1 MRAKRAEILKSC
13 GRELKSLKVGQYV
26 KIYVPPSQGEA
37 VRRRRKAKHI
47 CQWRGPLQISK
58 RLSNTTFELKSY
70 FNPSKSFRR
79 HLMNI
84 RKWRGPLPLANTD
97 QSLLVPFVSDVEVG
111 EFCIIRD
118 SPTSTTLYL
127 ARVTAVD
134 DLTVNVACWG
144 SIYKSQINAKFAPVV
159 IMEETD
165 LPTTKPQAGKA
176 SSPWTWGCRADLIE
190 EMFLVR
196 DLVMLPSGKF
206 DVASRKKLRAL
217 LSLSPTLRM
226 RQFTS

>member
-1 MRAKRAEILKSC
+1 
-13 GRELKSLKVGQYV
+13 
-26 KIYVPPSQGEA
+26 
-37 VRRRRKAKHI
+37 
-47 CQWRGPLQISK
+47 
-58 RLSNTTFELKSY
+58 
-70 FNPSKSFRR
+70 
-79 HLMNI
+79 MNI
-84 RKWRGPLPLANTD
+84 RKWRGPMPLANTD

-118 SPTSTTLYL
+118 SPSAKELYL

-206 DVASRKKLRAL
+206 DVDSRKKLRAL
-217 LSLSPTLRM
+217 LRQHPTLKL
-226 RQFTS
+226 RQFSS